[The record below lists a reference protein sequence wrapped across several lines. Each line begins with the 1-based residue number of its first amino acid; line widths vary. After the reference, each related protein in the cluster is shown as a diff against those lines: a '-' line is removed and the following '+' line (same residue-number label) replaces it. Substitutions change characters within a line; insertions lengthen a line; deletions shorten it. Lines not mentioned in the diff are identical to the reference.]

1 VSESL
6 PAFPIRVPSTLHQH
20 VAWFEDPSRYP
31 VRWDLV
37 FSSRTLLTLVASIA
51 GVGILYLAQ
60 RALRDEHWPRLPFLP
75 LMAIG
80 APTLLAV
87 QSAIPLIYSGVQP
100 VLLAPH
106 LHFGAPVG
114 LLLGIVEILV
124 GFSFITGILDRLA
137 AIALALLV
145 LLGFFLFQPLDVLAQ
160 FHWIGI
166 ALVVYAIGRQAVE
179 ADRPR
184 RTPGWLPIVPA
195 PETAVVGLR
204 VLTGIAIMAP
214 ALREKIWNPGM
225 AMAFLHDHP
234 GFNFPHA
241 FLGIGWMTDER
252 FALAAGVFEFA
263 IGVMLISGLLTRV
276 VILAMWLPFNATVPF
291 LPPQELLY
299 HLPFFAIMY
308 FLLVHGANL
317 APKSDGKGEL
327 RYVANRGGR
336 VHLR

>member
-1 VSESL
+1 M
-6 PAFPIRVPSTLHQH
+6 RVPATLHQH
-20 VAWFEDPSRYP
+20 VEWFEDPSRYP

-37 FSSRTLLTLVASIA
+37 FSSRTLLALVASFA
-51 GVGILYLAQ
+51 GVGILYVAQ
-60 RALRDEHWPRLPFLP
+60 RVLRDKHWPRLPFLP

-87 QSAIPLIYSGVQP
+87 QSAIPLVYSGVQP
-100 VLLAPH
+100 VLLAPQMR
-106 LHFGAPVG
+106 LGAPVG
-114 LLLGIVEILV
+114 LLLGVVEVLI

-137 AIALALLV
+137 AVALALLV

-160 FHWIGI
+160 FHWIGV

-179 ADRPR
+179 AERPR
-184 RTPGWLPIVPA
+184 RPPRWPPVQVA
-195 PETAVVGLR
+195 PETAIVGLR

-214 ALREKIWNPGM
+214 ALGEKIWNPGI

-241 FLGIGWMTDER
+241 FLGMGWMTDER
-252 FALAAGVFEFA
+252 FALTAGIFELA
-263 IGVMLISGLLTRV
+263 IGAMLISGLLTRV
-276 VILAMWLPFNATVPF
+276 VIIAMWLPFNATVPF

-317 APKSDGKGEL
+317 APKGEHEPMRSL
-327 RYVANRGGR
+327 IRR
-336 VHLR
+336 

>member
-1 VSESL
+1 VTQSL
-6 PAFPIRVPSTLHQH
+6 AAFPIRVPTTLHQH

-37 FSSRTLLTLVASIA
+37 FSSRTVLALVASAA
-51 GVGILYLAQ
+51 GVGVLYLAQ
-60 RALRDEHWPRLPFLP
+60 KALRDAHWPRLPFLP

-100 VLLAPH
+100 VLLAPQLH
-106 LHFGAPVG
+106 LGAPAG
-114 LLLGIVEILV
+114 LLLGIVEALI

-137 AIALALLV
+137 AIVLTLVV
-145 LLGFFLFQPLDVLAQ
+145 LLGFLLFQPLDVLAQ

-166 ALVVYAIGRQAVE
+166 ALVVYVIGRQAVE

-184 RTPGWLPIVPA
+184 GTPGWLPIQPA
-195 PETAVVGLR
+195 PETAIVGLR
-204 VLTGIAIMAP
+204 VLTGIAIIAP
-214 ALREKIWNPGM
+214 ALSEKIWNPGI
-225 AMAFLHDHP
+225 AMAFLRDHP

-252 FALAAGVFEFA
+252 FALTAGIFELA

-291 LPPQELLY
+291 LPPTELLY

-317 APKSDGKGEL
+317 APQSDGHRWLKRATNL
-327 RYVANRGGR
+327 GGR
-336 VHLR
+336 ARVR